1 MTKIVVFAKKKP
13 ACTNFQKSTDE
24 IWSFL
29 IIKKPK
35 Q

>member
-1 MTKIVVFAKKKP
+1 MTKIVVFAKKP
-13 ACTNFQKSTDE
+13 ARTNFQKSTDE